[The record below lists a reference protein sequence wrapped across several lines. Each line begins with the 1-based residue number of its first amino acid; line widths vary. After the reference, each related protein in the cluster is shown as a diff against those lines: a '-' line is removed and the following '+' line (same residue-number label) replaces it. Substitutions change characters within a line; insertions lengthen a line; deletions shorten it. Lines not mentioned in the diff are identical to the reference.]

1 MKDSVNTPALLVY
14 YYRALRGTSVTA
26 SRVGGRQSSSWGGE
40 ERERSVPDIFWKA
53 FRHGD
58 FFSTAAKPHVKSYT
72 HAPHRENVDG
82 PRPRRA
88 GSAGDRAGAGC

>member
-1 MKDSVNTPALLVY
+1 MDG
-14 YYRALRGTSVTA
+14 RALPGEGKSGRGLSPTSF
-26 SRVGGRQSSSWGGE
+26 GRPS
-40 ERERSVPDIFWKA
+40 

-72 HAPHRENVDG
+72 HAPNRENVDG
-82 PRPRRA
+82 SRPRRA